1 MGPSVLTAD
10 ASCSDVENVNQSPH
24 SEAPQQVSRTF
35 TAMEGITA
43 KILRNH
49 SFTVV
54 KQLFFGN
61 CHISDLSKKKTQYYS
76 VLCV

>member
-24 SEAPQQVSRTF
+24 SEAPQQVRRTF

-54 KQLFFGN
+54 
-61 CHISDLSKKKTQYYS
+61 
-76 VLCV
+76 